1 MTKAEI
7 LDKLRA
13 NKADIQKKYPVA
25 SLALFG
31 SFARNEQT
39 PESDID
45 IMVELDKPVGIEF
58 VDLLIDLESILAGA
72 KIDLVSKKGIKPRYW
87 SYIKDDLIY
96 V

>member
-1 MTKAEI
+1 MTRDEI
-7 LDKLRA
+7 LSKLRA

-31 SFARNEQT
+31 SFARDEQT
-39 PESDID
+39 PESDVD

-58 VDLLIDLESILAGA
+58 VDLLIDLESILTGT
-72 KIDLVSKKGIKPRYW
+72 KVDLVSKKGIKPRYW

>member
-1 MTKAEI
+1 MTKSDIIA
-7 LDKLRA
+7 KLKS
-13 NKADIQKKYPVA
+13 NKALIQQKYPVA

-31 SFARNEQT
+31 SFVRGDES

-45 IMVELDKPVGIEF
+45 IMVELDKPVEIEF
-58 VDLLIDLESILAGA
+58 VDLLIDLENILGSV

-87 SYIKDDLIY
+87 SHIKEDLIY